1 MFNVRAYSSDVSDPP
16 SFISLSLSSSERSER
31 FETQADPA
39 LAPASPQPRPPRRHS
54 HGHSHSHAHPPHY
67 DGITTALIPLP
78 NLSPT
83 QFDALNKF
91 LESLLWG
98 KKLPESPHLP
108 RLGPGASS
116 STMSRTRSVT
126 SGLGGDVSVNVNVN
140 VDAPVPG
147 SGPEIEILRTKGL
160 IRRADGREYVLQGVT
175 DLFEI
180 KELHKKHIH
189 PHRPDG
195 RSTETE
201 EPALEQHVEP
211 KIVFIGKGV
220 DHRLNE
226 SLHTWLNLHA

>member
-1 MFNVRAYSSDVSDPP
+1 MFNVRAYSSDVTDPP
-16 SFISLSLSSSERSER
+16 SFLSLSLSSSEPSEPSEPSGRSER
-31 FETQADPA
+31 SESQADPA
-39 LAPASPQPRPPRRHS
+39 LALASSQAKAPRRHS
-54 HGHSHSHAHPPHY
+54 HGHSHPHPPHY

-83 QFDALNKF
+83 QFDALHTI

-98 KKLPESPHLP
+98 RKLPESPHLP
-108 RLGPGASS
+108 KLGKLGHGASS
-116 STMSRTRSVT
+116 STMSRTLSVS
-126 SGLGGDVSVNVNVN
+126 SGLGGDVV
-140 VDAPVPG
+140 AP
-147 SGPEIEILRTKGL
+147 GPEIEILRTKGL

-180 KELHKKHIH
+180 KELHKKHPH
-189 PHRPDG
+189 PHAPDG
-195 RSTETE
+195 RHTEPE
-201 EPALEQHVEP
+201 ERAHEQHVEP